1 MGQLLTLLGIDD
13 EMQSKLPNDI
23 FQAEKLII
31 GMQKIYE
38 DIDNESK
45 KDKMASAISEMIR
58 MTLMKIRTLD
68 LSRIDEI
75 EEDEVEEDEQ
85 EETSQDDEQD
95 EDEQEEEEPT
105 PMPMPTPTPPKKP
118 RKQRTPKPKKAK
130 QEEPKQDID
139 DSDYESMS
147 LDELDDMAEEIKATL
162 FFFEKTDEEYIEL
175 NRELQKIK
183 QIIENKN

>member
-13 EMQSKLPNDI
+13 EKQSKLPNDI

-38 DIDNESK
+38 EVDNESK
-45 KDKMASAISEMIR
+45 KDKLATAISEMVRI
-58 MTLMKIRTLD
+58 TLLQIKSLD

-75 EEDEVEEDEQ
+75 EDDEEQ
-85 EETSQDDEQD
+85 EETSQDDEQG
-95 EDEQEEEEPT
+95 EEEQEEEPT
-105 PMPMPTPTPPKKP
+105 PMPMPTPMPPLPKKT

-139 DSDYESMS
+139 DSDYNSMS
-147 LDELDDMAEEIKATL
+147 LEELDDIAEEIKATL

-175 NRELQKIK
+175 NSELQKIK

>member
-13 EMQSKLPNDI
+13 EKQSKLPNDI

-38 DIDNESK
+38 EVDNESK
-45 KDKMASAISEMIR
+45 KDKLATAISEMVRI
-58 MTLMKIRTLD
+58 TLLQIKSLD

-75 EEDEVEEDEQ
+75 EDDKVEEEEQ
-85 EETSQDDEQD
+85 EETSQDEEKD
-95 EDEQEEEEPT
+95 EDEQEEPT
-105 PMPMPTPTPPKKP
+105 PMPMPTPMPPLPKKT

-130 QEEPKQDID
+130 QEEPKQDVD
-139 DSDYESMS
+139 DSDYNSMS
-147 LDELDDMAEEIKATL
+147 LEELDDIAEEIKATL

-175 NRELQKIK
+175 NSELQKIK